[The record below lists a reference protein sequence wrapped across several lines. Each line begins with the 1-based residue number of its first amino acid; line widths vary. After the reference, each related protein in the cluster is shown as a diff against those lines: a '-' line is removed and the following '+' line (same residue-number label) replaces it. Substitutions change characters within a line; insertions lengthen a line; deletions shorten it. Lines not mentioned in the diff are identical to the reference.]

1 MIEVTVFLDEDD
13 MYNGKILYEYIMQY
27 LIHHHVRGASI
38 FAAMGGYGAK
48 RHLHYPKKIGAADEG
63 PLMILFID
71 EEEKVNTVLPHLKE
85 IVREGLIVTK
95 NVQRA

>member
-1 MIEVTVFLDEDD
+1 MIEVTIFLDEDD
-13 MYNGKILYEYIMQY
+13 MYKGKILYEYIMQY

-71 EEEKVNTVLPHLKE
+71 DEEKVNTVLPHLKE
-85 IVREGLIVTK
+85 IVREGLIITK
-95 NVQRA
+95 DVQRA